1 MKTKNKR
8 WLLKGV
14 ITALL
19 VGAAV
24 APTIS
29 RERLKVN
36 AAADDPQLVGPSED
50 IGWATP
56 NAANQLTE
64 TGFETDIFEK
74 TLTPADGTA
83 QFQLLKNAGIWA
95 RVPASD
101 YDRENSNL
109 GYLIV
114 TEPNLADENQ
124 NFYVLHSGEF
134 TITLYNPQDSPT
146 SPAGPRRFTINLTT
160 TPLAGRSNIVLAGN
174 ALPGGWHTDTNPEN
188 RMEPI
193 GDYGG
198 RYLTKT
204 TDFVV
209 GGFKSFRWKTWEG
222 EMGFSNVDLDNST
235 AREAIKEGSGNNIDV
250 ETAGNYL
257 VVIDMKIGK
266 MYFHTGTTTHAMV
279 SKYYGSTLL
288 EKEAAWSGVNYVP
301 SKVATQVGKRLEGW
315 YTDAALTTKY
325 VPDNVTS
332 AMDLYAKFVD
342 NVDTK
347 LTVFDRGEVFAQG
360 GDVYAYGWNNNGAQ
374 QLGEWPGTLMTKH
387 GYGYYSLDVLAANVT
402 ENILFHNNAGAQT
415 PDLVWE
421 VGKNLY
427 GHDGENYVWGVM
439 SAVHHE
445 ATLFAIRIFH
455 ETRLCDATGA
465 ANNVPADKWT
475 ELAGEF
481 NALTTEVK
489 AELKNAVAN
498 VNGDLVAQ
506 AVARYDYVVQKYGVA
521 TFANFMDRVVAPAPA
536 RQPIVVGE
544 HRTMLV
550 AGSFGIMAF
559 VALAGFTILA
569 KKRRNK

>member
-24 APTIS
+24 APTMN
-29 RERLKVN
+29 RKAVMK
-36 AAADDPQLVGPSED
+36 ADALTNTPVVVGEY
-50 IGWATP
+50 IGWKIGADGFVMEEEAPAGSDIYVQSFASKPSTCVQIVKQGTWDRFKAQKFDKANSNHGNIVFAEGDP
-56 NAANQLTE
+56 NEANQNLFVMLPTTSLTV
-64 TGFETDIFEK
+64 K
-74 TLTPADGTA
+74 
-83 QFQLLKNAGIWA
+83 
-95 RVPASD
+95 
-101 YDRENSNL
+101 
-109 GYLIV
+109 
-114 TEPNLADENQ
+114 
-124 NFYVLHSGEF
+124 LH
-134 TITLYNPQDSPT
+134 NPDANEL
-146 SPAGPRRFTINLTT
+146 SPAGPQRITVDVT
-160 TPLAGRSNIVLAGN
+160 GV
-174 ALPGGWHTDTNPEN
+174 
-188 RMEPI
+188 
-193 GDYGG
+193 DYGG
-198 RYLTKT
+198 LSY
-204 TDFVV
+204 FVLGGSAV
-209 GGFKSFRWKTWEG
+209 GGWNTETDANRLYGIASSNGRYYTLTREFTAGGAFKMFMWKTWRG
-222 EMGFSNVDLDNST
+222 DFGWSSLDTLRSNAAGVLSQDGSD
-235 AREAIKEGSGNNIDV
+235 IKVNTGAE
-250 ETAGNYL
+250 YM
-257 VVIDMKIGK
+257 VVADTKTMKL
-266 MYFHTGTTTHAMV
+266 YFHNTGTTAQTV
-279 SKYYGSTLL
+279 SKYYGADLL
-288 EKEAAWSGVNYVP
+288 EQEAAWSGISYHPTYVT
-301 SKVATQVGKRLEGW
+301 KAGKRLEGW
-315 YTDAALTTKY
+315 YTDPELTTKY
-325 VPDNVTS
+325 VPGQVAADMN
-332 AMDLYAKFVD
+332 LYAKYVD

-347 LTVFDRGEVFAQG
+347 LTVFDRGEVLST
-360 GDVYAYGWNNNGAQ
+360 GDMYAYGWNSDGNQ
-374 QLGEWPGTLMTKH
+374 PLGGWPGTKMTKH
-387 GYGYYSLDVLAANVT
+387 GYGYHSVDVLAANVT
-402 ENILFHNNAGAQT
+402 ENILFHNNAGGQT

-421 VGKNLY
+421 IGKNLY

-445 ATLFAIRIFH
+445 ATLFAIRILH

-481 NALTTEVK
+481 NALTTEAK
-489 AELKNAVAN
+489 ADLKNAVAN